1 MIIHAFRSLFY
12 GDKTLKIYVFAL
24 AVALGFFFAG
34 CGKEEAPK
42 AAPAEPAVTTSA
54 PAVPVIAEDS
64 ERIFQKALAVYGEGN
79 RATALALSKEALEK
93 DAKNYKAYSLCGIIE
108 AFEENP
114 EQGIASI
121 SKALTIHPGYTQ
133 AFFDMAM
140 AQKLGG
146 HYDAS
151 ISYFEKVLA
160 VDPHNTWSYY
170 GIATNY
176 ADKKDKAKALAYLSK
191 ALALDREAVR
201 GEALTQDHFAWMRE
215 DPEFRRLVER

>member
-1 MIIHAFRSLFY
+1 
-12 GDKTLKIYVFAL
+12 
-24 AVALGFFFAG
+24 
-34 CGKEEAPK
+34 
-42 AAPAEPAVTTSA
+42 
-54 PAVPVIAEDS
+54 
-64 ERIFQKALAVYGEGN
+64 
-79 RATALALSKEALEK
+79 
-93 DAKNYKAYSLCGIIE
+93 
-108 AFEENP
+108 
-114 EQGIASI
+114 
-121 SKALTIHPGYTQ
+121 
-133 AFFDMAM
+133 MAM

>member
-1 MIIHAFRSLFY
+1 M
-12 GDKTLKIYVFAL
+12 GDKTLKIHAAILAAALVFAI
-24 AVALGFFFAG
+24 GG
-34 CGKEEAPK
+34 CGEESAPK
-42 AAPAEPAVTTSA
+42 VSETKSAAPAA
-54 PAVPVIAEDS
+54 PMATEKATVPSISEDS
-64 ERIFQKALAVYGEGN
+64 EKLFQKALSAYGEGN

-108 AFEENP
+108 AFEGNP

-176 ADKKDKAKALAYLSK
+176 ADKKDKAKALTYLSK
-191 ALALDREAVR
+191 AMALDREAVR
-201 GEALTQDHFAWMRE
+201 GEALTQDHFAWMRA
-215 DPEFRRLVER
+215 DPDFKKLVEE

>member
-1 MIIHAFRSLFY
+1 M
-12 GDKTLKIYVFAL
+12 GDKTLKIHAAILAAALVFAI
-24 AVALGFFFAG
+24 GG
-34 CGKEEAPK
+34 CGEESAPK
-42 AAPAEPAVTTSA
+42 VSETKSAAPAA
-54 PAVPVIAEDS
+54 PMATEKATVPSISEDS
-64 ERIFQKALAVYGEGN
+64 EKLFQKALSAYGEGN

-108 AFEENP
+108 AFEGNP

-133 AFFDMAM
+133 AFFDIAM

-176 ADKKDKAKALAYLSK
+176 ADKKDKAKALTYLSK
-191 ALALDREAVR
+191 AMALDREAVR

-215 DPEFRRLVER
+215 DPDFKKLVEE

>member
-1 MIIHAFRSLFY
+1 M
-12 GDKTLKIYVFAL
+12 GDETLKIVTVLLAAAL
-24 AVALGFFFAG
+24 ALTIGG
-34 CGKEEAPK
+34 CGEESAPK
-42 AAPAEPAVTTSA
+42 VSETKSMAPAAPAPKEAA
-54 PAVPVIAEDS
+54 AIVPVISEDS
-64 ERIFQKALAVYGEGN
+64 EKLFQKALSAYGEGN
-79 RATALALSKEALEK
+79 RESALSLSKEALAK

-108 AFEENP
+108 AFEGNP

-176 ADKKDKAKALAYLSK
+176 ADKKDKAKALTYLSK
-191 ALALDREAVR
+191 ALALDWEAVR

-215 DPEFRRLVER
+215 DPEFKRLVS